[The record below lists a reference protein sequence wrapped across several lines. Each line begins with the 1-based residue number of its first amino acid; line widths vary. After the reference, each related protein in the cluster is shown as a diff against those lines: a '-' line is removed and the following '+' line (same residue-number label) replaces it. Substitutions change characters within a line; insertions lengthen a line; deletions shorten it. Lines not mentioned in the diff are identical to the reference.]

1 MSKSFLT
8 RLNSLR
14 SSSQERFS
22 MLPKTTV
29 PRSQFNVSAAHKLD
43 MYPDYLVPIYWH
55 DVLPGETLSLSH
67 EILGM
72 LTNAMVAPIMDNIY
86 LEVQYWFVPYRLIWD
101 NWERFQ
107 GARKNPEDSIDFLI
121 PQMNSG
127 ENGVDFRTIHDYI
140 GVPPKV
146 PNLDFNCMF
155 HRAYNKIYNIWYRD
169 QNLQDSV
176 PEHSDDG
183 PDPIGDY
190 MLLKRGKRKDYFT
203 SCLPWPQKSPD
214 GSAVTLGLGTTAP
227 VVGNGNAFGL
237 TDGTVTAYEGSFI
250 TQGVWANTR
259 WTDSGFP
266 AVGDTPDGVN
276 SGSTTLWGVSQDPEK
291 SGLVADLSEATS
303 ITINRLRLAIQM
315 QRLFERD
322 ARGGTLYS
330 DILASHFG
338 VISPDAR
345 LQRPEYLGG
354 GFQRFQIQGI
364 PQTSA
369 TDDVTPQGTLT
380 AIGGVLD
387 TSGKFMKSFVE
398 HGVVLGLASIR
409 TDLTYQQG
417 LPRQLSYQT
426 RYDLYMPVFAHLGEQ
441 PVLNKEIY
449 AQGKDVVDEKG
460 DPIDEKV
467 FGYQERYAEYRFG
480 FNRIS
485 GGLRSTFPQSLD
497 KWHLAQKFDELPT
510 LSAEF
515 IESMMPWERMM
526 SVTDEPPFRL
536 MCRWKGY
543 ADLPMP
549 ANSIPGLMDHF

>member
-1 MSKSFLT
+1 MVKGKVMSFLT
-8 RLNSLR
+8 KLNSLR
-14 SSSQERFS
+14 SSSQQRFA

-29 PRSQFNVSAAHKLD
+29 PRSQFDVSASHMFD
-43 MYPDYLVPIYWH
+43 FYPDYLIPIYWH

-72 LTNAMVAPIMDNIY
+72 LTNAMVAPIMNNLY

-107 GARKNPEDSIDFLI
+107 GARKNPDDSIDFLI

-127 ENGVDFRTIHDYI
+127 ENGVDFLSMHDYI
-140 GVPPKV
+140 GVPPGV
-146 PNLDFNCMF
+146 ANLDFNCMV
-155 HRAYNKIYNIWYRD
+155 HRAYNKIYNVWYRD

-176 PEHSDDG
+176 PEHTGDG
-183 PDPIGDY
+183 PDPIEDY
-190 MLLKRGKRKDYFT
+190 VLLKRGKRKDYFT

-227 VVGNGNAFGL
+227 VIGNGNPLGL
-237 TDGTVTAYEGSFI
+237 TEGMGLSTESYQMVANPSNGSLGSFSNP
-250 TQGVWANTR
+250 GY
-259 WTDSGFP
+259 
-266 AVGDTPDGVN
+266 DGV
-276 SGSTTLWGVSQDPEK
+276 TGVSEDPEK

-398 HGVVLGLASIR
+398 HGVVLGLASVR
-409 TDLTYQQG
+409 TDITYQQG

-441 PVLNKEIY
+441 AVLNKEIY
-449 AQGKDVVDEKG
+449 AQGKDVVDENG
-460 DPIDEKV
+460 DPVDDQV
-467 FGYQERYAEYRFG
+467 FGYQERWAEYRYG

-485 GGLRSTFPQSLD
+485 GTLRSTHPQSLD
-497 KWHLAQKFDELPT
+497 KWHLAQKFDQLPT
-510 LSAEF
+510 LSSEF
-515 IESMMPWERMM
+515 IESTMPWQRMM

-536 MCRWKGY
+536 YCRWNGV

-549 ANSIPGLMDHF
+549 ASSIPGLMDHF